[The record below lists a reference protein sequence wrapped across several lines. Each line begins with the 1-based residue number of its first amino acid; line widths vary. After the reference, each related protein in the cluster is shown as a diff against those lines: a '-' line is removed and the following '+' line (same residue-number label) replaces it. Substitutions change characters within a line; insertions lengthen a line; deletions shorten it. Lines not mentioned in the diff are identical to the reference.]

1 MKFPLPAKEVLPHRG
16 GMCCIDTLLEATS
29 QKVIACVTLHP
40 QHLLLNNNTTLD
52 RSGFIELAAQAACG
66 LKGMGAGDKRANVTA
81 LLGGVS
87 HFQVFEDAK
96 VAQTLM
102 IYVSMSGEVAGIS
115 LLNFHIDC
123 NERLLASGELKV
135 FYQAEKPGSQVTP

>member
-1 MKFPLPAKEVLPHRG
+1 MKFPLPAREVVPHRG
-16 GMCCIDTLLEATS
+16 GMCCIDTLLDATS

-40 QHLLLNNNTTLD
+40 QHRLLNNNTTLD

-66 LKGMGAGDKRANVTA
+66 LKGIAGEEQTNVTA

-87 HFQVFEDAK
+87 HFQVFEDAT
-96 VAQTLM
+96 VNQTLM
-102 IYVSMSGEVAGIS
+102 IYVFISGEIAGIS

-123 NERLLASGELKV
+123 NECLLASGELKV
-135 FYQAEKPGSQVTP
+135 FYQAEKPGGQVTP